1 MISTKTPARRHAGC
15 ETAVPAVTRRSRR
28 RALKTSGFAVVVLS
42 VTLGGGSTACRQVP
56 DGRQPLPPPPPD
68 TKPADYE
75 PLLPFKEIA
84 PNVLARTFYSSDE
97 DAQYV
102 VEARELAIPPG
113 KAAQNLTMPGAA
125 IFQVR
130 EGAAMVRVGDSTQS
144 LGPGSALAV
153 AQGASVTV
161 ENKSEEPLLFRV
173 HVVRA
178 K

>member
-1 MISTKTPARRHAGC
+1 MISTKTPAKRHAGC

-68 TKPADYE
+68 T
-75 PLLPFKEIA
+75 A